1 MRVDLRGSAQL
12 EVWAPAEHGQSP
24 SQPSCPDRSQR
35 DRDTAYGL
43 GPSAHPRP
51 GWASRVP
58 EESARDSRTRVPEPA
73 SVRPSASRGSRG
85 GRSEYGSRQA
95 APWSDID
102 DVAETAIFDLGL
114 RDRQAAGLAVLFSL
128 ATSVPVEGLDRRRVG
143 APPTTPAA
151 GQSSQRLAG
160 QGRLAAI
167 RLRVAQDHLLRN
179 ALYLMLNSG
188 LQAGFGFAFWII
200 TARLFSAAD
209 VGQASSLLSATTV
222 IAYLSLLGLNTTFGR
237 YLPTARDRD
246 TLITTG
252 LLAVGICGATIGLL
266 YALLTPVLAPRV
278 DFVAKHPWMAAAFTM
293 MTAAA
298 AINLLT
304 DSVFVASRR
313 ASLTALVDGGIG
325 GVGKIIAAL
334 ALIGTGAWG
343 LYLAS
348 AIGIVLSVVASL
360 VLIAGALHSR
370 PALRQPL
377 RTLRPWLR
385 FSGANYVGNILYLAP
400 TLVVPL
406 IVLDRL
412 GSVSAA
418 YYFIAFQIASALFA
432 AAVAVE
438 QTFLAEG
445 SRRDVNMRELRRR
458 SGRTL
463 ALLCIPATILMVATG
478 HWLLLVFGRQYYT
491 HAGTSL
497 IFMALA
503 AGPVAIYNWLLTL
516 LRLSGKLG
524 AIVLSNFVFAFAICG
539 LAWTGAAHGV
549 TGVAVAWPIGALLAV
564 CVARIAAPR
573 RSQPRHRM
581 GRSRGSDG
589 DAQGLRGQSAG
600 GNGSLSSM
608 SELRPH

>member
-1 MRVDLRGSAQL
+1 MRVDLRGSDQL
-12 EVWAPAEHGQSP
+12 EARAPTELRQNP
-24 SQPSCPDRSQR
+24 NQPSHPDRSHKSR
-35 DRDTAYGL
+35 DIADGL
-43 GPSAHPRP
+43 GPSGQPAPHRTSRLPADSARGNRKQLAESGPSRPSTDPGHSSRDGRP
-51 GWASRVP
+51 GHSR
-58 EESARDSRTRVPEPA
+58 AR
-73 SVRPSASRGSRG
+73 
-85 GRSEYGSRQA
+85 A

-114 RDRQAAGLAVLFSL
+114 RDRQAAGLAVLLSL
-128 ATSVPVEGLDRRRVG
+128 ATSVPVDGRDRHRGETPTAG
-143 APPTTPAA
+143 AGRL
-151 GQSSQRLAG
+151 GQRAAG

-167 RLRVAQDHLLRN
+167 RLRVTQDHLLRN
-179 ALYLMLNSG
+179 ALYLMFNSA

-200 TARLFSAAD
+200 TARLFSAVD

-237 YLPTARDRD
+237 YLPTARNRD

-252 LLAVGICGATIGLL
+252 LLAVGICGAAIGML

-278 DFVAKHPWMAAAFTM
+278 DFVAKHPWMTAAFIL

-313 ASLTALVDGGIG
+313 AGLTALVDGGIG

-334 ALIGTGAWG
+334 VLVGTGAWG
-343 LYLAS
+343 LYSAS

-360 VLIAGALHSR
+360 VLIVSALHSR
-370 PALRQPL
+370 PALSQPL
-377 RTLRPWLR
+377 KTLRPWLR
-385 FSGANYVGNILYLAP
+385 FSGANYVGNVLYLAP

-445 SRRDVNMRELRRR
+445 SRHDVNMRDLRRR

-463 ALLCIPATILMVATG
+463 ALLCAPATIIMVATG
-478 HWLLLVFGRQYYT
+478 HWLLLVFGRQYYD
-491 HAGTSL
+491 HAGTGL

-524 AIVLSNFVFAFAICG
+524 AIVLANSVFAFAICA
-539 LAWTGAAHGV
+539 LAWIGAAHGV
-549 TGVAVAWPIGALLAV
+549 TGVAAAWPIGALLAV

-573 RSQPRHRM
+573 RSQPRHRLS
-581 GRSRGSDG
+581 RSHGSG
-589 DAQGLRGQSAG
+589 SGSQGQLGESAG
-600 GNGSLSSM
+600 RRR
-608 SELRPH
+608 ELEFLE